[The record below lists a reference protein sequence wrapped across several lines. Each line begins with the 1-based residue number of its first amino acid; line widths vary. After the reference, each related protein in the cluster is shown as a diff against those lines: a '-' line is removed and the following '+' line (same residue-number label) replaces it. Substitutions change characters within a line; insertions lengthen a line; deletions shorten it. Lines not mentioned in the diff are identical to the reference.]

1 MALIERNARLR
12 DRKRFVDFQTVKRL
26 LINIFGLLKPSN
38 HPHVRDL
45 NSRLA
50 RDVGISETDLAKHRL
65 RLPSQH
71 DHHPRS

>member
-1 MALIERNARLR
+1 MALIERNAHLR
-12 DRKRFVDFQTVKRL
+12 DRKRFVDFHAVKRL
-26 LINIFGLLKPSN
+26 VTGIFSWVKPNS

-50 RDVGISETDLAKHRL
+50 RDAGISETDLAKHQL